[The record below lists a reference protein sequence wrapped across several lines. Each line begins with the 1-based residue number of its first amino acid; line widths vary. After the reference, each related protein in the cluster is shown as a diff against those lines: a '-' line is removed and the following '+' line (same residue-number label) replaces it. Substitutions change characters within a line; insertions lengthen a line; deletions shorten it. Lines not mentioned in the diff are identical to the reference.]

1 MVIGRTMVAMAVMAL
16 FSPALYAQADGG
28 ARENALAPQPG
39 HAKLY
44 AQQLVDRTVAL
55 HPELV
60 ELDLHMRPPGG
71 AESVIVAAKS
81 ANRIGRKSD
90 PDDLDVV
97 RTGTP
102 FVEVNKRADQNVE
115 VHLPL
120 LDVTRKVIGAVEVT
134 FPYPTGSGLD
144 KEALIRA
151 GALIRDEL
159 SRQIRYGNELFD
171 PVLPSTG
178 IPDNPYAQTLVD
190 EVIRKR
196 RDVMVL
202 AMHVARPGGDGDYP
216 IIASNIGRIGKPA
229 DADDRRVIE
238 TGKPHVEVGR
248 EGDRLEVELPLQD
261 AGGATIG
268 ALGVV
273 MPYRVGDDQEVLV
286 KKAEK
291 IRDELRGRIRDA
303 AALYEPRQLVPATSV
318 IAARLD
324 AEALGNKQSL
334 PMTKEVMGAGALQ
347 TATEGVTDAVRN
359 QAGVAPTNSSGS
371 PADAASIRGIK
382 VNLFANYRLNG
393 GLPTANV
400 MSVPAEDKQRVE
412 TLKGANAL
420 MFGVASPAGIL
431 NMVTKRAPMDND
443 VASVALLGNSF
454 GQFGVA
460 ADVSHRFGSEKQVGL
475 RVNASDTHLEN
486 GVHGANGRGWF
497 GSVGADWQV
506 TNRLHFQF
514 DVETYRKDVVEQGSI
529 SLPTAVNGHITL
541 PRVPDPRNLLSG
553 PWAVFSAKTTN
564 IQGRVDYDIAPGWK
578 ALVEIG
584 QSDSDRSRSTTR
596 IGGYNVFT
604 GAGGIP
610 TVSEVTQLYFN
621 KYKRAELLGQFA
633 TGPLSHDITFGVS
646 RSERIAETPR
656 QNTIVLPVRV
666 NIFDPIPLPTP
677 VPTHPDTSLPK
688 QVNADT
694 GLYTYDMIGV
704 GSKWKLLLGFRES
717 RSSSNDGVVSSATWV
732 GSPAFGIL
740 YDVLPTTTLF
750 ASYMKG
756 IEDGGVAPANAK
768 NAYQVLAP
776 AVSTQYE
783 FGVRDHYFRWLQ
795 FSASVFD
802 ITRANAVT
810 NPATQ
815 IFANDGTI
823 EYRGAEAVL
832 TQEISRQWSLSEAV
846 QYLHAVQNPEFDMTI
861 KGRTPE
867 NTPKWIGNIA
877 LTHRPLWLPGLSLT
891 VRASFI
897 TKRPVN
903 PQNQGY
909 IPGYTIYSLG
919 ASYATRIAGK
929 HVDIRVAVDNLFNKR
944 YWNSVQTGTLGTG
957 MDRSVRM
964 VAKIDF

>member
-1 MVIGRTMVAMAVMAL
+1 MIRKTMVAMAVMAM
-16 FSPALYAQADGG
+16 FSPALYAQANGG
-28 ARENALAPQPG
+28 PLADAQVQQPG
-39 HAKLY
+39 QAKNY
-44 AQQLVDRTVAL
+44 AQSLVERTVAL

-60 ELDLHMRPPGG
+60 ELDLHMRPPG
-71 AESVIVAAKS
+71 ESESIIVAAKS
-81 ANRIGRKSD
+81 AKRIGTKSD
-90 PDDLDVV
+90 RDDLDVV
-97 RTGTP
+97 KTGTP
-102 FVEVNKRADQNVE
+102 FVEINKRADQNVE

-120 LDVTRKVIGAVEVT
+120 LDVTRKVIGELEMT
-134 FPYPTGSGLD
+134 FPYPPGSGLD
-144 KEALIRA
+144 KDALIRA
-151 GALIRDEL
+151 GAVIRDEL

-171 PVLPSTG
+171 PVLTNTG
-178 IPDNPYAQTLVD
+178 IPANPYAQTLVD
-190 EVIRKR
+190 DVIRKR
-196 RDVMVL
+196 RDVMAI
-202 AMHVARPGGDGDYP
+202 AMHVARPGGGDYP

-229 DADDRRVIE
+229 DADDRDVIE
-238 TGKPHVEVGR
+238 TGKTHLAAGR
-248 EGDRLEVELPLQD
+248 DGDRLEVELPLQD
-261 AGGATIG
+261 AAGRTVG
-268 ALGVV
+268 ALAVV
-273 MPYRVGDDQEVLV
+273 MPYRAGDEQATLV
-286 KKAEK
+286 KRAET
-291 IRDELRGRIRDA
+291 IRNELRARIPDA
-303 AALYEPRQLVPATSV
+303 AALYEPKRLEPATSV
-318 IAARLD
+318 VAAQLND
-324 AEALGNKQSL
+324 EALGNKESL

-347 TATEGVTDAVRN
+347 TAQEGVTDAVKN
-359 QAGVAPTNSSGS
+359 QAGVTPTNSSGS

-400 MSVPAEDKQRVE
+400 MSVPAENKQRVE

-420 MFGVASPAGIL
+420 MFGVASPAGII
-431 NMVTKRAPMDND
+431 NMVTKRAPMDKD
-443 VASVALLGNSF
+443 VASIALLGNSF
-454 GQFGVA
+454 GQIGVA
-460 ADVSHRFGSEKQVGL
+460 ADVSHRFGSEKQFGL

-486 GVHGANGRGWF
+486 GVHGASGRGWF

-514 DVETYRKDVVEQGSI
+514 DVETYRKEVVEQGSI
-529 SLPTAVNGHITL
+529 SLPTAVKGHITL

-564 IQGRVDYDIAPGWK
+564 LQGRVDYDIAPGWK
-578 ALVEIG
+578 VLAEIG
-584 QSDSDRSRSTTR
+584 QSDSDRSRFTTR

-604 GAGGIP
+604 GAGGIA
-610 TVSEVTQLYFN
+610 TVNEVTQVYFN

-633 TGPLSHDITFGVS
+633 TGPLTHDITFGVS
-646 RSERIAETPR
+646 RSERIAETPA
-656 QNTIVLPVRV
+656 QNTVVLPVRV
-666 NIFDPIPLPTP
+666 NIFDPIALPAP
-677 VPTHPDTSLPK
+677 VPTRPDTSLPK

-694 GLYTYDMIGV
+694 GLYTYDVIGI
-704 GSKWKLLLGFRES
+704 GAKWKFLLGFRES
-717 RSSSNDGVVSSATWV
+717 RSSANDGFVSSASWV

-756 IEDGGVAPANAK
+756 LEDGGVGPANAK

-795 FSASVFD
+795 VSASVFD
-802 ITRANAVT
+802 IKRANAVT
-810 NPATQ
+810 NSVTQ

-832 TQEISRQWSLSEAV
+832 TQDITREWSLSEAIE
-846 QYLHAVQNPEFDMTI
+846 YLHAVQNPVNDMTI
-861 KGRTPE
+861 KGLTPE

-877 LTHRPLWLPGLSLT
+877 LTHRPSWLPGLSLT
-891 VRASFI
+891 MRASFV

-903 PQNQGY
+903 PQDQGY

-957 MDRSVRM
+957 MDRSVKM

>member
-1 MVIGRTMVAMAVMAL
+1 MAVLAL
-16 FSPALYAQADGG
+16 FSPALYAQVDSGP
-28 ARENALAPQPG
+28 RENAQVPG
-39 HAKLY
+39 QGPAKDY

-71 AESVIVAAKS
+71 TENVIVAAKS
-81 ANRIGRKSD
+81 ANRVGMKSD
-90 PDDLDVV
+90 PDDLDVI

-102 FVEVNKRADQNVE
+102 FVEVNKLADQNVE

-120 LDVTRKVIGAVEVT
+120 LDVTRKVIGEVEVT
-134 FPYPTGSGLD
+134 FPYPPGSGLD

-159 SRQIRYGNELFD
+159 GRQIRYGSELFD
-171 PVLPSTG
+171 PVLAHPG
-178 IPDNPYAQTLVD
+178 IPSNPYAQTLVD
-190 EVIRKR
+190 DVVRKR

-202 AMHVARPGGDGDYP
+202 ALHAARPGGDGDYP
-216 IIASNIGRIGKPA
+216 IVASNIGRIGKPA

-238 TGKPHVEVGR
+238 TGKPHLEVGHD
-248 EGDRLEVELPLQD
+248 GDRLEVELPLLD
-261 AGGATIG
+261 AGGRTIG

-273 MPYRVGDDQEVLV
+273 MPYRAGDDQASLV

-291 IRDELRGRIRDA
+291 IRDELRERIRDA
-303 AALYEPRQLVPATSV
+303 AALYEPRQLEPATSV
-318 IAARLD
+318 VAAGLD
-324 AEALGNKQSL
+324 AQALGNKESL
-334 PMTKEVMGAGALQ
+334 PMTKEVTGAGALQ
-347 TATEGVTDAVRN
+347 TAQEGVTDAVKN

-431 NMVTKRAPMDND
+431 NMVTKRAPMDKD
-443 VASVALLGNSF
+443 VASLALLGNSF
-454 GQFGVA
+454 GQIGVA
-460 ADVSHRFGSEKQVGL
+460 ADVSHRFGSEKQFGI

-486 GVHGANGRGWF
+486 GVHGAQGRGWF

-514 DVETYRKDVVEQGSI
+514 DVETYRKEVVEQGSI
-529 SLPTAVNGHITL
+529 SLPTAVKGHITL
-541 PRVPDPRNLLSG
+541 PRVPDPRNLISG

-564 IQGRVDYDIAPGWK
+564 VQGRVDYDIAPGWK
-578 ALVEIG
+578 VLAEIG
-584 QSDSDRSRSTTR
+584 QSDSDRSRLTTR

-610 TVSEVTQLYFN
+610 TVSEVTQVYFN
-621 KYKRAELLGQFA
+621 KYKRVELLGQFS
-633 TGPLSHDITFGVS
+633 TGPLTHDITFGVS
-646 RSERIAETPR
+646 RSERIAETPA

-666 NIFDPIPLPTP
+666 NIFDPVPLPAP
-677 VPTHPDTSLPK
+677 VPTRPNTSLPK

-694 GLYTYDMIGV
+694 GLYTYDVVGV
-704 GSKWKLLLGFRES
+704 GPKWKFLIGFRES
-717 RSSSNDGVVSSATWV
+717 RSSANDGFVSSSTWV
-732 GSPAFGIL
+732 ASPAFGIL

-756 IEDGGVAPANAK
+756 LEDGGVAPANAK

-783 FGVRDHYFRWLQ
+783 IGVRDHYFRWLQ

-802 ITRANAVT
+802 IKRANAVT
-810 NPATQ
+810 NSVTQ
-815 IFANDGTI
+815 IFSNDGTI

-832 TQEISRQWSLSEAV
+832 TQEISRQWSLSEAI
-846 QYLHAVQNPEFDMTI
+846 QYMHAVQNPVSDMSI
-861 KGRTPE
+861 KGLVPE
-867 NTPKWIGNIA
+867 NTPKWVGNVA
-877 LTHRPLWLPGLSLT
+877 LTHRPLWLPGLSLS

-919 ASYATRIAGK
+919 ASYTTRIAGK
-929 HVDIRVAVDNLFNKR
+929 HVDFRLAVDNLFNKR

-957 MDRSVRM
+957 MDRSVKA

>member
-1 MVIGRTMVAMAVMAL
+1 MIRRTMVAMAVLAL
-16 FSPALYAQADGG
+16 FSPALYAQPESGSSG
-28 ARENALAPQPG
+28 NAQTPRPG
-39 HAKLY
+39 HATLY
-44 AQQLVDRTVAL
+44 AQQLVERTVAL

-60 ELDLHMRPPGG
+60 ELDLHMRAPG
-71 AESVIVAAKS
+71 ETQSVIVAAKS
-81 ANRIGRKSD
+81 TNRIGKKSD

-120 LDVTRKVIGAVEVT
+120 LDVTRKVIGEVEVT
-134 FPYPTGSGLD
+134 FPYPPGSGLD
-144 KEALIRA
+144 NNALIRA

-171 PVLPSTG
+171 PVPSSVG
-178 IPDNPYAQTLVD
+178 IPANPYAQTLVD
-190 EVIRKR
+190 EVIAR
-196 RDVMVL
+196 RRAVMVL

-216 IIASNIGRIGKPA
+216 IVASNIGRIGKAA
-229 DADDRRVIE
+229 DADDRAVIE
-238 TGKPHVEVGR
+238 TGKPHSEVGR
-248 EGDRLEVELPLQD
+248 DGDRFEVELPLLD
-261 AGGATIG
+261 AGGRTIG

-273 MPYRVGDDQEVLV
+273 MPYRPGDDQSVLM
-286 KKAEK
+286 KRAEE
-291 IRDELRGRIRDA
+291 IRDQLRGRIPGV
-303 AALYEPRQLVPATSV
+303 AALYEPKQLTPATSV
-318 IAARLD
+318 IAAQFD
-324 AEALGNKQSL
+324 AAALGNKESL
-334 PMTKEVMGAGALQ
+334 PMTKEVTGAGVLQ
-347 TATEGVTDAVRN
+347 TAQEGVTDAVKN

-431 NMVTKRAPMDND
+431 NMVTKRAPMDKD
-443 VASVALLGNSF
+443 VASIALLGNSF
-454 GQFGVA
+454 GQIGVA
-460 ADVSHRFGSEKQVGL
+460 ADVSHRFGSEKQFGL

-486 GVHGANGRGWF
+486 GVHGASGRGWF
-497 GSVGADWQV
+497 GSVGGDWRI
-506 TNRLHFQF
+506 TNRLRFQF
-514 DVETYRKDVVEQGSI
+514 DVERYRKEVVEQGSI
-529 SLPTAVNGHITL
+529 SLPSAVRGQITV

-553 PWAVFSAKTTN
+553 PWAVFSATTTN
-564 IQGRVDYDIAPGWK
+564 VQARVDYDIAPGWK
-578 ALVEIG
+578 ALVEMG
-584 QSDSDRSRSTTR
+584 QSDSYRSRSTTR

-604 GAGGIP
+604 GAGGVP
-610 TVSEVTQLYFN
+610 TVSEVTQIYFN
-621 KYKRAELLGQFA
+621 KYKRAELLGEFN
-633 TGPLSHDITFGVS
+633 TGPLSHDVTFGVS
-646 RSERIAETPR
+646 RSERIAETPA
-656 QNTIVLPVRV
+656 QNTIVIPVRV
-666 NIFDPIPLPTP
+666 NIFDPIPIPAP
-677 VPTHPDTSLPK
+677 VPTKPNTFLPK
-688 QVNADT
+688 QMNADT

-704 GSKWKLLLGFRES
+704 GAKWKFLLGFRES
-717 RSSSNDGVVSSATWV
+717 RSSANDGVVSSSTWV
-732 GSPAFGIL
+732 GSPAAGIL

-756 IEDGGVAPANAK
+756 LEDGGVAPANAK

-783 FGVRDHYFRWLQ
+783 FGVRDHYFKWLQ
-795 FSASVFD
+795 FSASVFQ
-802 ITRANAVT
+802 IQRANAVT
-810 NPATQ
+810 NSVTQ
-815 IFANDGTI
+815 VFSNDGTI

-832 TQEISRQWSLSEAV
+832 TQNISRQWSLSEAV
-846 QYLHAVQNPEFDMTI
+846 QYMHAVQDPVSDMTI
-861 KGRTPE
+861 KGHTPE

-877 LTHRPLWLPGLSLT
+877 LTHRPLWVPGLALT

-903 PQNQGY
+903 PQDQGY
-909 IPGYTIYSLG
+909 IPGYTIYSIG
-919 ASYATRIAGK
+919 ASYATLIGGK
-929 HVDIRVAVDNLFNKR
+929 HVDVKVAVDNLFNKR

-957 MDRSVRM
+957 MDRSVKM

>member
-1 MVIGRTMVAMAVMAL
+1 MIRKTMVAMAVMAM

-28 ARENALAPQPG
+28 S
-39 HAKLY
+39 HADAQVQQRGQAKNY
-44 AQQLVDRTVAL
+44 AQSLVERTVAL

-60 ELDLHMRPPGG
+60 ELDLHMRPPG
-71 AESVIVAAKS
+71 ESESIIVAAKS
-81 ANRIGRKSD
+81 AKRIGTKSD
-90 PDDLDVV
+90 RDDLDVV
-97 RTGTP
+97 KTGTP
-102 FVEVNKRADQNVE
+102 FVEINKRADQNVE

-120 LDVTRKVIGAVEVT
+120 LDVTRKVIGELEVT
-134 FPYPTGSGLD
+134 FPYPPGSGLD
-144 KEALIRA
+144 QDALIRA
-151 GALIRDEL
+151 GAVIRDEL

-171 PVLPSTG
+171 PVLTNTG
-178 IPDNPYAQTLVD
+178 IPPNPYAQALVD
-190 EVIRKR
+190 DVIRKR
-196 RDVMVL
+196 RDVMAL
-202 AMHVARPGGDGDYP
+202 AMHVARPGGGDAP

-229 DADDRRVIE
+229 DADDRDVIE
-238 TGKPHVEVGR
+238 TGKTHLAVGR
-248 EGDRLEVELPLQD
+248 DGDRLEVELPLQD
-261 AGGATIG
+261 ASGRTVG
-268 ALGVV
+268 ALAVV
-273 MPYRVGDDQEVLV
+273 MPYRAGDEQATLV
-286 KKAEK
+286 KKVET
-291 IRDELRGRIRDA
+291 IRDELRKRIPDA
-303 AALYEPRQLVPATSV
+303 AALYEPKRLEAATSV
-318 IAARLD
+318 VAAGLNE
-324 AEALGNKQSL
+324 EALGNKESL
-334 PMTKEVMGAGALQ
+334 PMTKEVMGAGTLQ
-347 TATEGVTDAVRN
+347 TAQEGVTDAVKN
-359 QAGVAPTNSSGS
+359 QAGVTPTNSSGS

-400 MSVPAEDKQRVE
+400 MSVPAENKQRVE

-420 MFGVASPAGIL
+420 MFGVASPAGII
-431 NMVTKRAPMDND
+431 NMVTKRAPMDKD
-443 VASVALLGNSF
+443 VASLALLGNSF
-454 GQFGVA
+454 GQIGVA
-460 ADVSHRFGSEKQVGL
+460 ADVSHRFGSEKQFGL

-486 GVHGANGRGWF
+486 GVHGASGRGWF

-514 DVETYRKDVVEQGSI
+514 DVETFRKEVVEQGSI

-564 IQGRVDYDIAPGWK
+564 LQGRVDYDIAPGWK
-578 ALVEIG
+578 VLAEIG
-584 QSDSDRSRSTTR
+584 QSDSDRSRFTTR

-604 GAGGIP
+604 GAGGIA
-610 TVSEVTQLYFN
+610 TVNEVTQVYFN

-633 TGPLSHDITFGVS
+633 TGPLTHDITFGVS
-646 RSERIAETPR
+646 RSERIAETPA

-666 NIFDPIPLPTP
+666 NIFDPIALPAP
-677 VPTHPDTSLPK
+677 VPTKPDTSLPK

-694 GLYTYDMIGV
+694 GLYTYDVVGIGA
-704 GSKWKLLLGFRES
+704 KWKFLLGFRES
-717 RSSSNDGVVSSATWV
+717 RSSANDGFVSSASWV

-795 FSASVFD
+795 VSASVFD
-802 ITRANAVT
+802 IKRANAVT
-810 NPATQ
+810 NSVTQ

-823 EYRGAEAVL
+823 EYQGAEAVL
-832 TQEISRQWSLSEAV
+832 TQDITRQWSVSEAI
-846 QYLHAVQNPEFDMTI
+846 QYLHAVQNPVNDMTI

-867 NTPKWIGNIA
+867 NTPKWIGNVA
-877 LTHRPLWLPGLSLT
+877 LTHRPSWLPGLSLT
-891 VRASFI
+891 VRASFV

-919 ASYATRIAGK
+919 ASYSTRIAGK
-929 HVDIRVAVDNLFNKR
+929 HVDFRVAVDNLFNKR

-957 MDRSVRM
+957 MDRSVKM
-964 VAKIDF
+964 LAKIDF